1 MSWLYLSLAIFFE
14 LAGTTAM
21 KFSAGLTRV
30 VPVILMGVFY
40 AISFLCLALALR
52 YIDVSVAYAIWS
64 GVGTAAIALIGFVWF
79 KESINRLKIASIALI
94 LVGVAGLELARVTQL

>member
-1 MSWLYLSLAIFFE
+1 MSWLYLSLAILFE

-21 KFSAGLTRV
+21 KFSAGLTRPIPIV
-30 VPVILMGVFY
+30 FMAVFY
-40 AISFLCLALALR
+40 GFSFLTLALALE

-79 KESINRLKIASIALI
+79 KESINALKIASIALI
-94 LVGVAGLELARVTQL
+94 LAGVLGLELARVTEL

>member
-1 MSWLYLSLAIFFE
+1 MSWLYLSLAILFE

-21 KFSAGLTRV
+21 KFSAGLTRP
-30 VPVILMGVFY
+30 VPILFMGLFY
-40 AISFLCLALALR
+40 GVSFLTLALALR

-64 GVGTAAIALIGFVWF
+64 GIGTAAVALIGFIWF

-94 LVGVAGLELARVTQL
+94 IVGVLGLELARVTEL